1 MVVEALKIGYRHI
14 DEASGYQNEE
24 EVGRAI
30 RDSGVPRKDIFVT
43 TKLNN
48 TDHHRVR
55 EAFDKSLAALDIEY
69 IDLWLLH
76 WPQAVVGGKTL
87 HPTESPTINETWAE
101 MVKVLDTSKVRAI
114 GVANFG
120 VSLLK
125 SLLES
130 STVIPTVNQIEL
142 HPLLP
147 QENIRKFAAEHG
159 IIVTAYSPLGQPW
172 PGEVSPLLT
181 DESVQRVARKL
192 GITEGQVVLSWGVQH
207 GIVVIPKS
215 ENPERLK
222 ANISLVNL
230 DDDDLKA
237 IDEIHKKPDQ
247 HRSLVKYHIP
257 PGSVYEWTYE
267 QLGWDM
273 ITGSEGRGKA

>member
-1 MVVEALKIGYRHI
+1 MGEQGGGARAYKMVIEALKIGYRHI
-14 DEASGYQNEE
+14 DGASGYDNEE

-43 TKLNN
+43 TKLGN

-76 WPQAVVGGKTL
+76 WPQHIVDGKAR
-87 HPTESPTINETWAE
+87 HPTESPTVNETWAE
-101 MVKVLDTSKVRAI
+101 MVKVLDTGKVRAI

-120 VSLLK
+120 VPLLK

-130 STVIPTVNQIEL
+130 STVVPTVNQVEL

-147 QENIRKFAAEHG
+147 QENLRKFAAEHG
-159 IIVTAYSPLGQPW
+159 IIVTAYSPLGQPS

-181 DESVQRVARKL
+181 DESVVRVAKKL

-207 GIVVIPKS
+207 GIAVIPKS

-222 ANISLVNL
+222 ANISVC
-230 DDDDLKA
+230 
-237 IDEIHKKPDQ
+237 
-247 HRSLVKYHIP
+247 SVSS
-257 PGSVYEWTYE
+257 PGPAPSQVWTW
-267 QLGWDM
+267 L
-273 ITGSEGRGKA
+273 IISSS